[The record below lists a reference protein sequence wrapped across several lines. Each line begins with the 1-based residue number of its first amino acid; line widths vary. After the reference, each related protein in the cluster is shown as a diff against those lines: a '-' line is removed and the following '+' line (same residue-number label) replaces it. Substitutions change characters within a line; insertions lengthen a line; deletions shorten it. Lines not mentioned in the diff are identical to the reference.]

1 MSSILNV
8 DEITTSTALTAL
20 GIGEWVLRGEP
31 NSQASFEECFG
42 KVTGVDENGTGIES
56 HNPDEFGITWAEVS
70 AEIAKLKAEAPMVA
84 LRQERDR
91 LLAETDWWALS
102 DVTMAD
108 EHKAYRQALRDIT
121 KGGVATAAMP
131 IKPANPMTGEANAD

>member
-1 MSSILNV
+1 MTSIL

-31 NSQASFEECFG
+31 IDQETFEECFG
-42 KVTGVDENGTGIES
+42 KVTGVDENGTGIVS
-56 HNPDEFGITWAEVS
+56 HEPETFGVTWDEVA

-84 LRQERDR
+84 LREERNR
-91 LLAETDWWALS
+91 LLAETDWWASS
-102 DVTMAD
+102 DIVMGD
-108 EHKAYRQALRDIT
+108 EHKTYRQALRDIT

-131 IKPANPMTGEANAD
+131 VKPANPITGEANAD

>member
-1 MSSILNV
+1 MTSIL
-8 DEITTSTALTAL
+8 DGITTSTALSSL
-20 GIGEWVLRGEP
+20 NIGEWVLRGEP
-31 NSQASFEECFG
+31 TSQETFEACFG

-70 AEIAKLKAEAPMVA
+70 AEIAKLKADAPMAA

-91 LLAETDWWALS
+91 LLAETDWWASS
-102 DVTMAD
+102 DITMGD

-131 IKPANPMTGEANAD
+131 IKPANPITGGANAD